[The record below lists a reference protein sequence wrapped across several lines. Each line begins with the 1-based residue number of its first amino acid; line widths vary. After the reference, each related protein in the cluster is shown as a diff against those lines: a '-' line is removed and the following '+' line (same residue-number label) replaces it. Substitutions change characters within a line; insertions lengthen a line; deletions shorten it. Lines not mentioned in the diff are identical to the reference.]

1 MADLGIIKSTLKEK
15 GIKIKDFCKE
25 IGITEQGFAKI
36 IRTNST
42 KIDTLELIS
51 AKLGIPVSEFFAEA
65 KEADAEQDNYMNVSI
80 VPACAYAGYLRGYG
94 DPEYIEN
101 LPTMPVYIDKNY
113 KGHYM
118 IFEVKGDS
126 MFNDT
131 SSSLISGDMVMA
143 REVRQEYWQS
153 KLHYKHW
160 YFIIVHRTEG
170 ILIKQI
176 INHDVEKGTITCH
189 SLNPL
194 YEDFTLNL
202 SDVAALYNVVSLVNR
217 EMRL

>member
-1 MADLGIIKSTLKEK
+1 MADLSIIKNTLKEK
-15 GIKIKDFCKE
+15 RIKIKDFCKE
-25 IGITEQGFAKI
+25 LNITQQGFAKI
-36 IRTNST
+36 MRTNST
-42 KIDTLELIS
+42 KIDTLELFAS
-51 AKLGIPVSEFFAEA
+51 KLGIPVSAFFSDATKAEVS
-65 KEADAEQDNYMNVSI
+65 NYMDVPI

-94 DPEYIEN
+94 DPEFMDT
-101 LPTMPVYIDKNY
+101 LPTMPVLIDKNY

-126 MFNDT
+126 MFND
-131 SSSLISGDMVMA
+131 SSNSLMSGDMIMA

-153 KLHYKHW
+153 KLHYKNW
-160 YFIIVHRTEG
+160 YFVIVHRTDG
-170 ILIKQI
+170 ILVKQI
-176 INHDVEKGTITCH
+176 TDHNVETGEITCH

-202 SDVAALYNVVSLVNR
+202 SDVTALYNVVSLVSR